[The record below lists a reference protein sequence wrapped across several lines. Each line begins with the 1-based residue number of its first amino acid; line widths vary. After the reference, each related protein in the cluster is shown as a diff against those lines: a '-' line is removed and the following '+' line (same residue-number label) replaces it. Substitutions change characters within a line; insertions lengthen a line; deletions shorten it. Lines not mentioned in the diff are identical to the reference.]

1 MLKVRENVR
10 RDELEIIAAF
20 DKDLGWIFLLMVK
33 LRRGNLAE
41 ELGRLSACML
51 KSKRKHGR
59 VRLTIV

>member
-10 RDELEIIAAF
+10 RDELEIAAF

-41 ELGRLSACML
+41 ELGRLSAWML

-59 VRLTIV
+59 VRLSIV